1 MTEIIVLLSFIG
13 IAIGRLPVLRMNRA
27 TIALVGAVAVV
38 VVGGLGLREAFASI
52 DLNTVALLFAV
63 MILNVNLRY
72 SGFFRVVGRR
82 ITLYARTP
90 QQLLALIVGAA
101 GVLSALF
108 LNDTIVLMMTPLVVE
123 ICELER
129 RNPVPFLIGLAT
141 SANIGSMTTVIG
153 NPQNIL
159 IGASSGIHFVT
170 FTSYLAAPG
179 VAGLVVAWA
188 IIVLVFRR
196 DFTRGELI
204 PVEVAKAR
212 LIRPLFVKSMAA
224 VAVLVVG
231 LALGYSVTLSALASA
246 ALLLLTRRIKAE
258 RILRDVDWSILVFF
272 SGLFILVD
280 AVRMSPVYAAIMDA
294 ADRVMMH
301 SVALFTLVSVAL
313 SNLVSNVPAVM
324 ILRPYLSALPH
335 AQHWWILL
343 AMATT
348 LAGNLTLLGSVA
360 NLIVAETAKRHGVSL
375 GFWDYLKAGVPITA
389 ATTVLSA
396 LYLSLVR

>member
-1 MTEIIVLLSFIG
+1 MIEIIVLLCFVG
-13 IAIGRLPVLRMNRA
+13 IAIGGFPVLRMNRA

-38 VVGGLGLREAFASI
+38 VLGGLGLHAAFASL
-52 DLNTVALLFAV
+52 DLNTLALLFAV

-72 SGFFRVVGRR
+72 SGFFRVVGQRM
-82 ITLYARTP
+82 TLYAKTP
-90 QQLLALIVGAA
+90 RQLLALIIGVS
-101 GVLSALF
+101 GVLSAVF
-108 LNDTIVLMMTPLVVE
+108 LNDTIVLMLTPLVVE
-123 ICELER
+123 ICQLKG

-159 IGASSGIHFVT
+159 IGASSNIHFVT
-170 FTSYLAAPG
+170 FTSYLAVPG
-179 VAGLVVAWA
+179 IVGLVMAWA
-188 IIVLVFRR
+188 IIVIVFHGDFVRGVLV
-196 DFTRGELI
+196 
-204 PVEVAKAR
+204 PVEMAKAR
-212 LIRPLFVKSMAA
+212 LIRPLFVKCMAA
-224 VAVLVVG
+224 VAVLVAG
-231 LALGYSVTLSALASA
+231 LVLGYPVTLSALASA
-246 ALLLLTRRIKAE
+246 ALLLLTRRIKPE
-258 RILRDVDWSILVFF
+258 RILRDIDWSILVFF

-280 AVRMSPVYAAIMDA
+280 AVRISPIYRAIMDV

-324 ILRPYLSALPH
+324 VLRPYLSSLPRT
-335 AQHWWILL
+335 QHWWILL

-360 NLIVAETAKRHGVSL
+360 NLIVAETAKRHGVTL
-375 GFWDYLKAGVPITA
+375 GFWDYLKAGLPITA
-389 ATTVLSA
+389 VTTTLSA